1 LALQVSQALLMP
13 GRQYMIKY
21 LKESWVLLVY
31 LFFFIYGFIS
41 FLKDLALLVL
51 RMVQ

>member
-1 LALQVSQALLMP
+1 M
-13 GRQYMIKY
+13 GY
-21 LKESWVLLVY
+21 LKESWVLLLC

-41 FLKDLALLVL
+41 FLKDLAKLVH